1 MKWFNNIS
9 IRTKMWI
16 TFFVLL
22 IIVLLYVIII
32 TKSQGNLEQRKQA
45 VLTGLKK
52 NEQLTFQVIGKLDE
66 FDFELLQQL
75 IIPNKP
81 SCDFLEYQLN
91 RLKKEYKR
99 VIAEVE
105 AENTKEKKLVFLLK
119 NINNNFEEYFNN
131 RALFIQKLKKG
142 DKRELVNF
150 LSSRNVAS
158 ILGSVRMLS
167 SALSQELLEISQKNL
182 EIVNTQKVRV
192 SVLFGIMIVLSILF
206 FLLVQEMILK
216 PIYKLKDIAD
226 NISKGNLSID
236 FDDTNR
242 KDEIGILGAK
252 MSLMLHRLRE
262 VVEITEAIVNG
273 EIDRKLEPKSEN
285 DSFARAVNKMI
296 DSLNEF
302 VRALKKVITNLID
315 SSSDLTASIAEISA
329 SVSESTS
336 SISETTASVEE
347 VKKTSDIS
355 LQMTKESVK
364 TVEKGEKISQEVQES
379 INTTRN
385 GFEIIKKQVSILNQ
399 NILQLAEGSKTVGE
413 IIELVND
420 ISDQTNLLAVNASIE
435 AARAGEQGKSFVV
448 VAQEMK
454 SLANQSRQATEKIKS
469 ILEQTQ
475 NSVNTSVMAAE
486 KAEKTIFE
494 QREKAEDQIVILND
508 IVQVMREMKD
518 VIKQVELTMN
528 EQNIG
533 MGEISDAMNNIK
545 MASQQSSEVALKL
558 RGATDK
564 LKVIERYFTSFIEK
578 YKTAEG

>member
-578 YKTAEG
+578 YKTAEE